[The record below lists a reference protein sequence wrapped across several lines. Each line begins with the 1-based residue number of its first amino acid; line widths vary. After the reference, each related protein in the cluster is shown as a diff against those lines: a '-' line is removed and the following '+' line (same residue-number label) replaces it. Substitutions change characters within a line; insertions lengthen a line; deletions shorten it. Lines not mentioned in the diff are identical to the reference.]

1 VSVAEARSSFESEL
15 KHFVLV
21 IVRGDVRMEMHQ
33 VRYFL
38 AVARTLNFTRAA
50 EECHVAQPS
59 LTRAIKLLEGELGG
73 DLFRRERPRTMLTPL
88 GERMFPLLKQCYDSA
103 QSARALAAMINDGEI
118 GALKLA
124 VSSSIE
130 LGLILSHVNELRKSF
145 SEIELKILRGT
156 GPQIVEYLK
165 AGDTELAVGT
175 SIAEAWDRLDSWK
188 LFDES
193 FDMVFSRSHRLGSQ
207 ETIGLD
213 DLQAERFLLR
223 SHCEKCND
231 LAALLRTK
239 GLNADH
245 RHEVS
250 SDQDLVALVEANIGI
265 GFLPRTVKTPQSLMR
280 TTVQGLELGRDVC
293 LYGVAGRQ
301 RTPVAATFMKMLR
314 AANWQKRAY

>member
-165 AGDTELAVGT
+165 AGDAELAVGT

-213 DLQAERFLLR
+213 DLKAERFLLR

-250 SDQDLVALVEANIGI
+250 SDQDLAAWLKPISASAFCHAL
-265 GFLPRTVKTPQSLMR
+265 
-280 TTVQGLELGRDVC
+280 
-293 LYGVAGRQ
+293 
-301 RTPVAATFMKMLR
+301 
-314 AANWQKRAY
+314 

>member
-1 VSVAEARSSFESEL
+1 
-15 KHFVLV
+15 
-21 IVRGDVRMEMHQ
+21 MEMHQ

-73 DLFRRERPRTMLTPL
+73 DLFRRERPRAMLTPL
-88 GERMFPLLKQCYDSA
+88 GERMYPLLKQCYDSA
-103 QSARALAAMINDGEI
+103 QNARALAAMINDGEVGI
-118 GALKLA
+118 LKIA

-130 LGLILSHVNELRKSF
+130 LSLILKEVNELRKSF

-156 GPQIVEYLK
+156 GPQLVEYLK
-165 AGDTELAVGT
+165 TGEAELAIGS
-175 SIAEAWDRLDSWK
+175 SIGAAWDRLDSWT

-193 FDMVFSRSHRLGSQ
+193 FDIVFSRGHRLASH
-207 ETIGLD
+207 ETIGLEE
-213 DLQAERFLLR
+213 LKPERFLLR
-223 SHCEKCND
+223 NHCEKN
-231 LAALLRTK
+231 AEIAELLRLK

-250 SDQDLVALVEANIGI
+250 SDQDLLALLEANIGI
-265 GFLPRTVKTPQSLMR
+265 GFLPRSVNVPH
-280 TTVQGLELGRDVC
+280 GLARSSVVEFDLGRTVC

-314 AANWQKRAY
+314 AANWQSKS

>member
-165 AGDTELAVGT
+165 AGDAELAVGT

-213 DLQAERFLLR
+213 DLKAERFLLR

-280 TTVQGLELGRDVC
+280 ATVEGLELGRDVC

-301 RTPVAATFMKMLR
+301 RTRNLR
-314 AANWQKRAY
+314 SLNR

>member
-1 VSVAEARSSFESEL
+1 
-15 KHFVLV
+15 
-21 IVRGDVRMEMHQ
+21 MEMHQ

-73 DLFRRERPRTMLTPL
+73 DLFRRERPRTMLAPL

-130 LGLILSHVNELRKSF
+130 LALILSHVGELLKSF

-156 GPQIVEYLK
+156 GLQVVDYLK
-165 AGDTELAVGT
+165 AGDAELAVGT
-175 SIAEAWDRLDSWK
+175 SIAQSWDRLDSWK

-207 ETIGLD
+207 ETVSLD
-213 DLQAERFLLR
+213 DLKLERFLLR
-223 SHCEKCND
+223 NHCEKCSD
-231 LAALLRTK
+231 LAALLRSN

-265 GFLPRTVKTPQSLMR
+265 GFLPRTVRTPQSLVR
-280 TTVQGLELGRDVC
+280 ITVEGLELGRDVC
-293 LYGVAGRQ
+293 VYGVAGRQ

-314 AANWQKRAY
+314 AANWQKTAK